1 MSEPL
6 ILSPIGWAV
15 SSGLVP
21 YQQAVACM
29 EARAAAIAVG
39 DAEELVWLLEHP
51 PLYSAGTSAKPG
63 DLLEPDRFPVFKS
76 GRGGQFTYHGPGQR
90 VAYVML
96 DVKRRANGDIRAFV
110 GKLETWLISALAS
123 FNLEA
128 GTRADRIGVWVE
140 RTSPGAPTREDK
152 IAALGIRV
160 RRWVSFHGVA
170 LNVEPDL
177 SHFSGIVPCGIQEHG
192 VTSLLD
198 LGLTASM
205 ADVDYALR
213 AAFEATFGETNL
225 SAPPL

>member
-6 ILSPIGWAV
+6 TLSPIGWAV

-21 YQQAVACM
+21 YAEAVAFM
-29 EARAAAIAVG
+29 EARAAAIAAG
-39 DAEELVWLLEHP
+39 EAGELVWLLEHP
-51 PLYSAGTSAKPG
+51 PLYTAGTSAKAG
-63 DLLEPDRFPVFKS
+63 DLLDPDRFPVFKS

-96 DVKRRANGDIRAFV
+96 DVKKRADGDIRAFV
-110 GKLETWLISALAS
+110 GKLEAWLIGALAR
-123 FNLEA
+123 FNVDA
-128 GTRADRIGVWVE
+128 GTRPDRIGVWVE
-140 RTSPGAPTREDK
+140 RKSPLGVREHK

-160 RRWVSFHGVA
+160 RRWVSFHGIA

-177 SHFSGIVPCGIQEHG
+177 SHFSGIVPCGIQDHG

-198 LGLTASM
+198 LGITASM

-213 AAFEATFGETNL
+213 ASFEEMFGATMDAA
-225 SAPPL
+225 APL